1 MTLRMTRY
9 LISALIW
16 AFLGLA
22 PAAAFADPPLAPATG
37 HLGIAAVV
45 NDEAITN
52 ADVEGRMRLALIGAG
67 MQPPPEVLARLKGQ
81 ILRSM
86 IDERLQLQE
95 AAKYSITVPEANI
108 DGEVAKMA
116 AQNRMKPEQLPAFF
130 ASRGA
135 NISTLREQIR
145 AAMSWA
151 MVVQRRLRPQVDIG
165 DDEIDAEIARLAANA
180 GQPQYLAAEIFLPVD
195 TPAQD
200 ENVHQTALRL
210 VEQMARGAHFSAVA
224 RQFSQSPSAASGG
237 DLGWITKGQLE
248 PQLDTTLQQMTVGT
262 LSPPIRTATG
272 YHILMLR
279 DQRDVPASGTAAAR
293 ARPAARSVASANPDQ
308 ATLSL
313 RQMLIPVSRRDTAAT
328 VQAATQR
335 LETLR
340 EQAKSCSDVERMAKE
355 AGDSRGGSLGEMKL
369 ANLPPALQP
378 ILRTLPV
385 SQPSQLMRNDSG
397 VLFLMVCSRKMPEA
411 PVAAAE
417 PAAADVA
424 PAAGGVDRQAI
435 TNTLGQQKLELLARR
450 YLRDLR
456 QNAFIEI
463 RG

>member
-16 AFLGLA
+16 AVLGLA
-22 PAAAFADPPLAPATG
+22 PAAAFADPPAAPATG
-37 HLGIAAVV
+37 LLGIAAVV

-95 AAKYSITVPEANI
+95 AAKYSITVPDANI

-116 AQNRMKPEQLPAFF
+116 EQNHMKPEQLPAFF
-130 ASRGA
+130 ASRGVA
-135 NISTLREQIR
+135 IATLRDQIR

-165 DDEIDAEIARLAANA
+165 DDEVDAEIARLAANA
-180 GQPQYLAAEIFLPVD
+180 GQPQFLAAEIFLPVD
-195 TPAQD
+195 APAQD
-200 ENVHQTALRL
+200 DSVHQTALRL

-262 LSPPIRTATG
+262 LSPPIRTASG

-279 DQRDVPASGTAAAR
+279 DQRDVPASAAAR

-308 ATLSL
+308 AILSL

-355 AGDSRGGSLGEMKL
+355 AGDNRGGSLGEMKL
-369 ANLPPALQP
+369 ANLPSALQP

-411 PVAAAE
+411 PVAAVE

-456 QNAFIEI
+456 QNAFIEV